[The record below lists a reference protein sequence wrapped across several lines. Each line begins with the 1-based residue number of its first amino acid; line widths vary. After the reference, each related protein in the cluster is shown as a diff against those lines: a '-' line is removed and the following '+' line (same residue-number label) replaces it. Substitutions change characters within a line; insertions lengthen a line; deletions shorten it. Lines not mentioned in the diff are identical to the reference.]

1 MINGKLQE
9 FVRNVAAKGQMSY
22 GDVRRLQRDYLPGG
36 VAKREELELLIS
48 LSTRLVRADK
58 AWAQWL
64 VASVVEFVAKED
76 VREHPSK
83 EAVGKWVGCLLATLT
98 TSVGRRIARR
108 VRCELARQHSIQSTE
123 SVQCPPDGI
132 GTCNVR
138 QPSQAGTPE
147 TDLDAFS
154 LRMATLARRAREE
167 GPSRSRPLRRALRRR
182 MNQGATALVGAAH
195 GLFLADYLPAVQHDH
210 LINFHSARVA
220 LVLAP
225 CGSSRSTYPW
235 LVHIEPGSRLHLL
248 WAPQH

>member
-1 MINGKLQE
+1 MINEKLHE
-9 FVRNVAAKGQMSY
+9 FVRNGAAKGQMSY

-36 VAKREELELLIS
+36 VTSCEELELLIS
-48 LSTRLVRADK
+48 LNTKLVRADK

-64 VASVVEFVAKED
+64 VASVVEFVAKRE
-76 VREHPSK
+76 VHEHPGK
-83 EAVGKWVGCLLATLT
+83 EAIGKWLGRLLAALT

-108 VRCELARQHSIQSTE
+108 VRCELARQHSVQSTE

-138 QPSQAGTPE
+138 QPSQAETPE

-154 LRMATLARRAREE
+154 LRMATLPCRARKE
-167 GPSRSRPLRRALRRR
+167 GRSRSRPLRRALRRR
-182 MNQGATALVGAAH
+182 VNPGATALVGAGH
-195 GLFLADYLPAVQHDH
+195 GLFLAAYLPAVQHGH

-225 CGSSRSTYPW
+225 CR
-235 LVHIEPGSRLHLL
+235 
-248 WAPQH
+248 